1 MGTPG
6 PAPFESLERLGHG
19 LVSHLRQRLEL
30 IALEVTEEE
39 IRFSRLLGW
48 QLMALFLAC
57 LSIALGALLVIAA
70 FWDGNDRL
78 WAIGAVLA
86 ISACAA
92 GAFWWIYRRL
102 VRGKPIVLAQTIEE
116 LRRDADAL
124 APGGKSRPPA
134 GPGLVP

>member
-1 MGTPG
+1 MGTPE

-30 IALEVTEEE
+30 VALEVTEEE

-57 LSIALGALLVIAA
+57 LSIALAALLVIAA
-70 FWDGNDRL
+70 YWDTGTRL
-78 WAIGAVLA
+78 WAIGGVLA
-86 ISACAA
+86 ASASAA
-92 GAFWWIYRRL
+92 GAFWWIYRQR

-124 APGGKSRPPA
+124 APGGSPG
-134 GPGLVP
+134 GPGPVP